1 MARQGDLTSL
11 SSLSVALCRECGR
24 RGQRQGRTA
33 PRQSPDMKQ
42 SDQGPDAAQGSKGSG
57 AATRRGKPTSIG
69 MSRSL
74 TEKSSKAVKVD
85 LRVFVNLSTCT
96 AR

>member
-1 MARQGDLTSL
+1 M
-11 SSLSVALCRECGR
+11 
-24 RGQRQGRTA
+24 QR
-33 PRQSPDMKQ
+33 K
-42 SDQGPDAAQGSKGSG
+42 AAKGG
-57 AATRRGKPTSIG
+57 AAIGGGQPTSIG